1 VADTVFAPSN
11 TEKIFHHL
19 GVFRSLLLRYLLT
32 YEGAIPMNGTKK
44 NDRVNPPALRSWMGV
59 STESIIQ
66 RREFDPL
73 LAKALEL
80 LKSYEK
86 ATDCPVSVLGP
97 NFQTIEESKHPKAML
112 FCTLCKKYCPDSH
125 KRWTAGEYPCTGMHL
140 KAIEESQRRGGS
152 YIYTC
157 KMGFIFWTSPIY
169 SGQRFAGALMSSG
182 IIAINHAEAVENVY
196 RLCRKTISKKEVKNY
211 LENIPQK
218 TYEGVKALAQMM
230 LHCAELLSSGSEESM
245 EPIKRRAEP
254 AAPREASIHLF
265 KENREPNV
273 IQGYPLDKERMLLA
287 SLRRGDNE
295 AGRKILGE
303 LLDII
308 FTTSPGNFE
317 FFKLRALEL
326 VVLLS
331 RAVTASE
338 TSGYD
343 SILEANNRYLKRIDD
358 SQNTRELTENLHII
372 VDRMSGK
379 IFSFQGIRHSS
390 ALRKAERYIWENYTR
405 KLSLQEIADA
415 SGLSAPYFSTIFKE
429 EMGENLSNYLNR
441 LRVEKAATMLIETEL
456 TLNEIAG
463 ACGFEDQSWFS
474 KIFKSFTSLSPGK
487 YREKG
492 GNYITS
498 LSDGALSQ
506 VDA

>member
-1 VADTVFAPSN
+1 MSEGKKTDTIN
-11 TEKIFHHL
+11 L
-19 GVFRSLLLRYLLT
+19 
-32 YEGAIPMNGTKK
+32 
-44 NDRVNPPALRSWMGV
+44 PALKSWAGV
-59 STESIIQ
+59 SAESIIH
-66 RREFDPL
+66 RRELDPL
-73 LAKALEL
+73 LARALEV
-80 LKSYEK
+80 LKFYEK

-97 NFQTIEESKHPKAML
+97 NFHIIEESKHPKAML
-112 FCTLCKKYCPDSH
+112 FCTLCKKYAQDHH
-125 KRWTAGEYPCTGMHL
+125 KKWEATEYPCTAMHL

-169 SGQRFAGALMSSG
+169 SGQRFGGALMSSG
-182 IIAINHAEAVENVY
+182 IIAINHAEAVENIY
-196 RLCRKTISKKEVKNY
+196 RLCGGALPREEVETY

-218 TYEGVKALAQMM
+218 TYEEVKALAQMM

-245 EPIKRRAEP
+245 ESIKRHTEAEV
-254 AAPREASIHLF
+254 PRETSIRLF
-265 KENREPNV
+265 KEPRGQDTN
-273 IQGYPLDKERMLLA
+273 QGYPLDKERMLLA

-331 RAVTASE
+331 RAVANPE
-338 TSGYD
+338 NAAYD
-343 SILEANNRYLKRIDD
+343 SVLETNNRYLKRIDD
-358 SQNTRELTENLHII
+358 SRSIRELTENLHII
-372 VDRMSGK
+372 VDRMGGK
-379 IFSFQGIRHSS
+379 IFSFQGIRHAS

-405 KLSLQEIADA
+405 KLSLHEIAEA

-441 LRVEKAATMLIETEL
+441 LRVEKAATMLVETEL

-474 KIFKSFTSLSPGK
+474 KIFKSFTGLSPGK

-498 LSDGALSQ
+498 FSGGALSQ

>member
-1 VADTVFAPSN
+1 MNEIKNAEIVNHPAP
-11 TEKIFHHL
+11 K
-19 GVFRSLLLRYLLT
+19 
-32 YEGAIPMNGTKK
+32 
-44 NDRVNPPALRSWMGV
+44 SWIGV
-59 STESIIQ
+59 SAESIIQ
-66 RREFDPL
+66 RRELDPL
-73 LAKALEL
+73 LARALEV

-97 NFQTIEESKHPKAML
+97 NLYIIEESKHPKSML
-112 FCTLCKKYCPDSH
+112 FCTLCKRYYQDHH
-125 KRWTAGEYPCTGMHL
+125 KKWGAGEYPCTGMHFR
-140 KAIEESQRRGGS
+140 AIDESQRRGGS

-182 IIAINHAEAVENVY
+182 TIAINHAEAVENVY
-196 RLCRKTISKKEVKNY
+196 RLCGGTISRGEVESY

-218 TYEGVKALAQMM
+218 TYEEVKALAQMM
-230 LHCAELLSSGSEESM
+230 LYCAELLSSGGEESP
-245 EPIKRRAEP
+245 ESLKRRAEP
-254 AAPREASIHLF
+254 EPPRESSIRLY
-265 KENREPNV
+265 KEPREQDTN
-273 IQGYPLDKERMLLA
+273 QAYPLDKERMLLA
-287 SLRRGDNE
+287 SLRRGDHE

-308 FTTSPGNFE
+308 FTTRPGNFE

-331 RAVTASE
+331 RAVANSDN
-338 TSGYD
+338 SGYD
-343 SILEANNRYLKRIDD
+343 SILEANNRYLKRIDESRNIRD
-358 SQNTRELTENLHII
+358 LTENLHII
-372 VDRMSGK
+372 VDRMAGK

-390 ALRKAERYIWENYTR
+390 ALRKAERHIWENYTR
-405 KLSLQEIADA
+405 KLSLQEIAEA

-441 LRVEKAATMLIETEL
+441 LRTEKAATMLVETEL
-456 TLNEIAG
+456 TLNEIAA

-474 KIFKSFTSLSPGK
+474 KIFKGFTGLSPGK

-498 LSDGALSQ
+498 FSDGALSQ